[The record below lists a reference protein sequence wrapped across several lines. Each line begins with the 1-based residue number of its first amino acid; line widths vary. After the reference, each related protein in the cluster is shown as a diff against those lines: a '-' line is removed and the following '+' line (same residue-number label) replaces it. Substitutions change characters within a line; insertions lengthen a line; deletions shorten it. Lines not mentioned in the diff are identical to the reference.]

1 MRRRA
6 CPNGP
11 ASASAGGIEVRN
23 EDFYVRRTAPRLVVV
38 RMVGARGRSENEI
51 MSAKTDET
59 LSVEK
64 AMSRVL
70 SAERDALA
78 QIAACQSR
86 ADETLQ
92 STRKTVRAMV
102 RRTQQRI
109 VRLHAGCEERTRE
122 LVSRMEREA
131 ATGADHAARE
141 NAENTLTEAVRVVAR
156 ALTTPDSSDAR

>member
-1 MRRRA
+1 
-6 CPNGP
+6 
-11 ASASAGGIEVRN
+11 
-23 EDFYVRRTAPRLVVV
+23 
-38 RMVGARGRSENEI
+38 MVGAGGRSENEI
-51 MSAKTDET
+51 MTAKTDER

-92 STRKTVRAMV
+92 STRKKVRAMV

-109 VRLHAGCEERTRE
+109 VRLHAGSEDRTRE
-122 LVSRMEREA
+122 LVSRMEQEA
-131 ATGADHAARE
+131 ASGADYPARE
-141 NAENTLTEAVRVVAR
+141 NAKDTLMEAVHVVAR

>member
-1 MRRRA
+1 
-6 CPNGP
+6 
-11 ASASAGGIEVRN
+11 
-23 EDFYVRRTAPRLVVV
+23 
-38 RMVGARGRSENEI
+38 MVGSGGRSENEI
-51 MSAKTDET
+51 MTAKTDER

-92 STRKTVRAMV
+92 ATREKVRAMV

-109 VRLHAGCEERTRE
+109 VRLHAGSGERTRE
-122 LVSRMEREA
+122 LASRMEQEA
-131 ATGADHAARE
+131 ASGADYPVRE
-141 NAENTLTEAVRVVAR
+141 NAGDTLTEAVQVVAR